1 MNSKEHY
8 DFFFFVSRPIF
19 LAIIWI
25 FFYEKVFFVS
35 LYMPF
40 FLRFMY
46 LTTIIT
52 HSWYRVA
59 TFCVRCQIVVLFGYP
74 QYTKTTPVVC
84 SRKGRKN
91 YKITL
96 MKKTL

>member
-1 MNSKEHY
+1 M
-8 DFFFFVSRPIF
+8 FFT
-19 LAIIWI
+19 
-25 FFYEKVFFVS
+25 EKVFYVS

-59 TFCVRCQIVVLFGYP
+59 TFCVRCQTVVLFGYP
-74 QYTKTTPVVC
+74 QYTKNTTGGMLKKR
-84 SRKGRKN
+84 SRN
-91 YKITL
+91 YQIP
-96 MKKTL
+96 